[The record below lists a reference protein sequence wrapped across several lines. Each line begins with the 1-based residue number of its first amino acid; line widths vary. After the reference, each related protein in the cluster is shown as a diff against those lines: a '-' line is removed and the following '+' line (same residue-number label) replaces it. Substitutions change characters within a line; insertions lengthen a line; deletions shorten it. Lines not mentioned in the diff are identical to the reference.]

1 MESSTVCAHAH
12 STATV
17 HASMLKKMSA
27 KMSCE
32 PGRRSHY
39 SGDLLWRIIWQR
51 EGLGLS
57 LREILEN
64 LSVDVSTASRII
76 ALFHSSGSVQ
86 KLSYPQNRRPTK
98 KLTDPIEMFILHSLI
113 KGTLSRCIAKNRT
126 AAMFWTE
133 IADHVHTQI

>member
-1 MESSTVCAHAH
+1 MGTWFLQLNAPLDTVLGNLPKSILESSTICAHAH
-12 STATV
+12 STATA
-17 HASMLKKMSA
+17 HASILKKCA

-39 SGDLLWRIIWQR
+39 SGDLCWRIIWQR

-64 LSVDVSTASRII
+64 LSVDVSSASRII

-86 KLSYPQNRRPTK
+86 KLPYPQNRRPTK
-98 KLTDPIEMFILHSLI
+98 RLTDPIEMFYITFTH
-113 KGTLSRCIAKNRT
+113 
-126 AAMFWTE
+126 
-133 IADHVHTQI
+133 

>member
-1 MESSTVCAHAH
+1 MGTWFLQLNAPLDTVLGYLPKSILESSTVCAHAH

-39 SGDLLWRIIWQR
+39 SGDLRWRIIWQR
-51 EGLGLS
+51 EDLGLS

-76 ALFHSSGSVQ
+76 ALFHSSG
-86 KLSYPQNRRPTK
+86 
-98 KLTDPIEMFILHSLI
+98 
-113 KGTLSRCIAKNRT
+113 
-126 AAMFWTE
+126 
-133 IADHVHTQI
+133 